1 MFEPTF
7 NPYDLLMELLERTQE
22 LEKAN
27 AGLIKALNQNAKML
41 NGLSN
46 AHLMLSK
53 QHQELTRYVT
63 DREIINGT
71 QKRNTK
77 D

>member
-7 NPYDLLMELLERTQE
+7 NPYDLLMELLERTQQ
-22 LEKAN
+22 LEEAN

-41 NGLSN
+41 NSLSN
-46 AHLMLSK
+46 AHMMLSK

-63 DREIINGT
+63 DKELHNEARHPSKG
-71 QKRNTK
+71 